1 MTAIVLAGCVALAAI
16 MLYAIFGGADF
27 GGGVWDLLASGPRR
41 VEQREAVGLAMGPV
55 WETNHIWLIF
65 ALVTLFTCFPPVF
78 AKLSVA
84 LFLPLSFALVGIIMR
99 GAAFAFRGPSTRDLL
114 VHRVWGQVFG
124 IASLLTP
131 FFFGAAAAAVAT
143 GTFSWFGPF
152 SLLVG
157 LFAVTIC
164 AQIAGTFMCAETKG
178 RLQDDFR
185 LRATIATFAVAAAGL
200 LAIVVSALLDPPV
213 FSRLGHGWLWIAFAM
228 LTGLIVLWRLQ
239 ARDYIVARA
248 AVCIETAAILGG
260 WYAAQL
266 PFLEHDLGLPW
277 KAAPQATLV
286 TYLWIVVAGAVALIP
301 SLWLLFSIFKREPV
315 DLSAASK

>member
-1 MTAIVLAGCVALAAI
+1 MTAIVLAGGIAMLAV

-65 ALVTLFTCFPPVF
+65 AIVTLFTCFPQVF
-78 AKLSVA
+78 AKLAVA
-84 LFLPLSFALVGIIMR
+84 LYFPLSFALVGIIMR

-114 VHRVWGQVFG
+114 VHRVWGQIFG
-124 IASLLTP
+124 VASLLTP
-131 FFFGAAAAAVAT
+131 MFFGAAAAAVAT
-143 GTFSWFGPF
+143 GTFNWFQPF

-185 LRATIATFAVAAAGL
+185 SRAMLATFAVAAAGL
-200 LAIVVSALLDPPV
+200 VAIVASAVLDPPV
-213 FSRLGHGWLWIAFAM
+213 FERLGHGRLWIALAM
-228 LTGLIVLWRLQ
+228 ACGLIVLWRLYV
-239 ARDYIVARA
+239 RDFLVARA
-248 AVCIETAAILGG
+248 AVCVQTAAILGG
-260 WYAAQL
+260 WYASQL

-277 KAAPQATLV
+277 KAAPEATLV
-286 TYLWIVVAGAVALIP
+286 TYLWIALVGAIVLLP
-301 SLWLLFSIFKREPV
+301 SLWLLFAIFKREPV
-315 DLSAASK
+315 DVAATSK